1 MLSAALLM
9 VALAQEPPP
18 RPAPVTGSVS
28 GVVRGEEGGAR
39 VLLPHAVVEWRGA
52 NHRQTV
58 TDGAALYQL
67 TGLVPGRGELRVT
80 RVGYEPLVLEVQVPP
95 AGHVTLDL
103 ELRGSPVPLAPVTV
117 LVDPQGVS
125 TVEGAQGAV
134 AATRGV
140 AEANLRAAEAAS
152 GMAEAGLGA
161 AVGRVGPGSGDP
173 EDPGDVLFMRGS
185 AAEQKLVLLDG
196 APVSAPFHVAGLIQ
210 GFDPAT
216 LGGAELHVGGAPA
229 RFDGGLAYIL
239 DLRTREPRRDRWQTS
254 GALDLLSA
262 RAVVEGP
269 VGSRGGVLLGSRALH
284 GGGTGLLGR
293 GPTPYG
299 YGDALL
305 RVQFEPLEGH
315 TVRGTGFLNRE
326 SVRLDLPVTLSAS
339 ELGSVVGVL
348 PDGASWGNQVATLSW
363 TRVAGG
369 ALAELQGSWS
379 GYQAELPLRG
389 ERPVLADGS
398 TDRGRLSAGI
408 SHGLGPWQVG
418 YGVSVDHT
426 RIELEARRLDPQAPS
441 IFREAG
447 TATTAGGYVEGAR
460 ALGPEFHLRAGLRL
474 DHFPGVGRRLAP
486 RGALTW
492 LPAPGSTVTLAAGR
506 YHQLIRGDEAQAGV
520 LLQERPGEVGLMAG
534 TPLFQVLGA
543 SHLVLSLENQL
554 TPAVRLGVD
563 GYVKSFSGIAGAGEA
578 PLRSSGL
585 DIRAQREG
593 ERLRGWLGYS
603 LSWLWAEEGGG
614 QGEEATPFTGRHLL
628 TAGIAGD
635 LGERA
640 GLELRVSF
648 GDGLP
653 LTGIEVGEAAGPVR
667 GGYTSTLGGSSD
679 VGSTPLLGGAVH
691 QFLRVDG
698 VVHGVVHPR
707 VAGRRLEL
715 RPFLK
720 LLNALDRRDA
730 LFYYFEPWRQDGLR
744 PLATLSV
751 LPVIG
756 IEWRF

>member
-1 MLSAALLM
+1 MLAAALLL
-9 VALAQEPPP
+9 VALAQVPPSPIPPP
-18 RPAPVTGSVS
+18 SGSVS

-52 NHRQTV
+52 NHRQTIA
-58 TDGAALYQL
+58 DGSAAYHL

-80 RVGYEPLVLEVQVPP
+80 RVGYEPLVLEVQLPP

-103 ELRGSPVPLAPVTV
+103 ELRSSPVPLAPVTV
-117 LVDPQGVS
+117 LVDPQGVP
-125 TVEGAQGAV
+125 TGDGTEPGTGAP
-134 AATRGV
+134 RGV
-140 AEANLRAAEAAS
+140 AEAHLRAAEAVS
-152 GMAEAGLGA
+152 GMAEAGLGV

-210 GFDPAT
+210 GFDPGT

-239 DLRTREPRRDRWQTS
+239 DLRTREPRRDRWRS
-254 GALDLLSA
+254 AGALDLLSG

-269 VGSRGGVLLGSRALH
+269 LGSRGGVLLGSRALH
-284 GGGTGLLGR
+284 GGGAGLLGR
-293 GPTPYG
+293 GPSPYG

-305 RVQFEPLEGH
+305 RVQLEPREGH
-315 TVRGTGFLNRE
+315 TLRGTGFLNRE
-326 SVRLDLPVTLSAS
+326 SVRLDLPVTLSPS
-339 ELGSVVGVL
+339 EVGSLDGVL
-348 PDGASWGNQVATLSW
+348 PDGAAWGNRVATLSW
-363 TRVAGG
+363 TRIAGG
-369 ALAELQGSWS
+369 TLAELQGSWS
-379 GYQAELPLRG
+379 GYEARLPLRG
-389 ERPVLADGS
+389 ERPILADGS
-398 TDRGRLSAGI
+398 THRGRLSAGL
-408 SHGLGPWQVG
+408 SHGLGPWRMG
-418 YGVSVDHT
+418 YGVSMDQT
-426 RIELEARRLDPQAPS
+426 RVELEARRLDPRAPTT
-441 IFREAG
+441 FREAG
-447 TATTAGGYVEGAR
+447 AATTAGGYVEGAR
-460 ALGPEFHLRAGLRL
+460 PLGPEFHVRAGLRL
-474 DHFPGVGRRLAP
+474 DHFPGVGARLAP

-492 LPAPGSTVTLAAGR
+492 LPASGSAVTLAAGR
-506 YHQLIRGDEAQAGV
+506 YHQLIRGDEGETGV
-520 LLQERPGEVGLMAG
+520 LLPERLSGVGPMAG
-534 TPLFQVLGA
+534 APLFQVLGA
-543 SHLVLSLENQL
+543 SHLVLSLENQI

-563 GYVKSFSGIAGAGEA
+563 GYVKSFSGLPGGGEA

-593 ERLRGWLGYS
+593 DRVRGWLGYS
-603 LSWLWAEEGGG
+603 LSWLWAEEGGD
-614 QGEEATPFTGRHLL
+614 EPTPFTGRHLL

-640 GLELRVSF
+640 GLELRLSF

-653 LTGIEVGEAAGPVR
+653 LTGVQVGETFSPER
-667 GGYTSTLGGSSD
+667 GGGTPTLGGSSD
-679 VGSTPLLGGAVH
+679 VGTTPLLAGAVH
-691 QFLRVDG
+691 QFLRLDG
-698 VVHGVVHPR
+698 VAHGVVHPR
-707 VAGRRLEL
+707 VGGRSLEL

-730 LFYYFEPWRQDGLR
+730 LFYYFEPWRQEGLR

-751 LPVIG
+751 LPVLG